1 MQVSDTRTV
10 ELRLNARDLVHG
22 DLSELSTWLN
32 PLEVSL
38 LEKQT
43 TNETPN
49 SDCLVVSLHNGAV
62 VAKGAIIYDERPGVG
77 IIGSL
82 VVRPELR
89 SLGIGSFLIQASEE
103 RIRARGIDVA
113 VLDVEESNP
122 RARLLY
128 ERLGYEQYASEAHS
142 WDQQAED
149 GTIYRYETICTL
161 MRKGLR

>member
-10 ELRLNARDLVHG
+10 ELRLNARDLVHD
-22 DLSELSTWLN
+22 DLSELSTWLS
-32 PLEVSL
+32 PLEVSHL
-38 LEKQT
+38 GKQT
-43 TNETPN
+43 TSEARN
-49 SDCLVVSLHNGAV
+49 SDYLVVSLHNGAV

-77 IIGSL
+77 IIGAL

-89 SLGIGSFLIQASEE
+89 SLGIGSFLVQASEE
-103 RIRARGIDVA
+103 RVRARGIGVA
-113 VLDVEESNP
+113 VIDVEESHP

-128 ERLGYEQYASEAHS
+128 ERLGYVPYGSEAQS

-161 MRKGLR
+161 MQKSLS